1 MMKMSNKALIGLD
14 GFVDEVL
21 YAVDQRFSSKEFSRL
36 RTIRE
41 YGTRIL
47 EGCGLSMNIELVS
60 IKKKLGG
67 NGPIYAEG
75 LSKLGVEITY
85 LGCVGKEMIHPVFH
99 ELEKEIHMIG
109 IADPGYTEAIEFM
122 DGKIIQSK
130 TTSLNHLSWEDIL
143 NKIEIR
149 ELIRYFQESSLISFN
164 NWTMIF
170 HMNEIWEHL
179 LREVVPYITEK
190 SSKLIFFDLADPRKR
205 TDEDVCCAI
214 RLIRQFKE
222 AGFLVQLGMN
232 LKEAVS
238 IVNLLYQ
245 TNWSP
250 GELVLEQLVRKL
262 ESAIKIDAIVVHPTD
277 RAGCINNGIY
287 EEVKGPYCSNPKFTT
302 GAGDIFNSGF
312 VYGQLQG
319 KTNRESLLL
328 GTAASGFYVRN
339 GHSASTEELD
349 EFVNQWKTGKLN
361 DEEE

>member
-1 MMKMSNKALIGLD
+1 MPGMMNMSNKALIGLD

-21 YAVDQRFSSKEFSRL
+21 YAVDQRFSSEKFSRL

-47 EGCGLSMNIELVS
+47 EGCGLSTNIELVP
-60 IKKKLGG
+60 IMRKLGG

-75 LSKLGVEITY
+75 LNKLGVEITY
-85 LGCVGKEMIHPVFH
+85 LGCVGKERIHPVFH
-99 ELEKEIHMIG
+99 ELEKRTHMIG
-109 IADPGYTEAIEFM
+109 IADPGYTEAIEFS

-130 TTSLNHLSWEDIL
+130 TSSLNCLRWEDIL
-143 NKIEIR
+143 DKIEIR

-170 HMNEIWEHL
+170 HMNEIWEHIL
-179 LREVVPYITEK
+179 QEVAPYVTEK

-214 RLIRQFKE
+214 SLIRQFKE
-222 AGFLVQLGMN
+222 AGFSVQLGMN

-238 IVNLLYQ
+238 IANLLYQ
-245 TNWSP
+245 ENWDP
-250 GELVLEQLVRKL
+250 GELVLEKLIRKL
-262 ESAIKIDAIVVHPTD
+262 ESAIKIDTIVVHPTD
-277 RAGCINNGIY
+277 RAGCISNGIY

-319 KTNRESLLL
+319 KTYRESLLL
-328 GTAASGFYVRN
+328 GTAASGYYVRN
-339 GHSASTEELD
+339 GHSASTEELN
-349 EFVNQWKTGKLN
+349 EFINQWMMGKIN
-361 DEEE
+361 